1 MPEKP
6 DNSKNPTINSNSI
19 IGGGLMW
26 NANVNTTNVPTTPAV
41 NPRANYTG
49 ARDLETDTW
58 NVHGEYNW
66 ALNLGSNAND
76 VRQYVPRIELKEYTL
91 TSSSQLNAFKLFLS
105 QTQSQLNL
113 TGATGNLTNITTNL
127 ASLLAK
133 GVTPSN
139 ADAYLGPNN
148 GTAQPGG
155 FSEADPYYGLYQGK
169 ETGNMY
175 YLPYLNPQSMTS
187 NLGSWKGIDGSS
199 VAETISKIAGTAILG
214 KTFGPEG
221 KAFIDEIQKLGIPLS
236 TLGESANVT
245 AGLAS
250 PGISKETIKAFTPKD
265 EGDTITTI
273 FYLFNTE
280 NVNDLYNNWLFLYT
294 LTYQNLPNRIS
305 LSRMDPPSI
314 YTVTVPGFKRFPV
327 AVISSLN
334 VENVG
339 TTRLLNINNG
349 KIVSVEEATS
359 NGDVKIIPEAYKVT
373 ITIQSLLTN
382 TRNLFYYG
390 YDQTDT
396 QYAKINVI
404 SGSSGTSN
412 ESYNKQYYDAV
423 QKQRSAEKAVQRAV
437 EEAQNGTFL
446 SPHGDLNQTTP
457 AESQALQ
464 KARDDLKQANL
475 NVQNITNAANKP

>member
-1 MPEKP
+1 MPVTP

-26 NANVNTTNVPTTPAV
+26 NADVNTTGWPTVPAL
-41 NPRANYTG
+41 NPKATYTG
-49 ARDLETDTW
+49 AKDLGTDTW
-58 NVHGEYNW
+58 NVHGEFNW

-76 VRQYVPRIELKEYTL
+76 VRQYVPRIELKEYAL

-113 TGATGNLTNITTNL
+113 TGTTNVLSKITTNV

-133 GVTPSN
+133 GVIKSN
-139 ADAYLGPNN
+139 ANAYLGPDN
-148 GTAQPGG
+148 GAAQPGG
-155 FSEADPYYGLYQGK
+155 FSETDPYYGLYQGK

-187 NLGSWKGIDGSS
+187 NLGSWKGIDGNTM
-199 VAETISKIAGTAILG
+199 AETISKVAGIATLG
-214 KTFGPEG
+214 KTYGPGGEELI
-221 KAFIDEIQKLGIPLS
+221 KEMQKLGVPLP
-236 TLGESANVT
+236 TLGEAANVT
-245 AGLAS
+245 AGFAS

-265 EGDTITTI
+265 EGDAITTT

-305 LSRMDPPSI
+305 LSRMDPPCI

-349 KIVSVEEATS
+349 KIVSVDEATK

-404 SGSSGTSN
+404 TDSSSTSN
-412 ESYNKQYYDAV
+412 EDYNKQYYDNV
-423 QKQRSAEKAVQRAV
+423 IKQRSAEKAVQEAV
-437 EEAQNGTFL
+437 EAARNGTL
-446 SPHGDLNQTTP
+446 LTPHGDLNQTTS

-464 KARDDLKQANL
+464 KAQNDLIQANL
-475 NVQNITNAANKP
+475 NVQGIINAANRP